1 MLFNMSNTLTDEDI
15 YLKIRYS
22 YAVSLKKIDSFSK
35 ELLKF
40 KYNKKMLSYI
50 KDYIRDINDDIYSKE
65 HKKKTIE
72 FENKLLGNNKFINL
86 EIIFYALNKLIRKRI
101 TKKQVTKEIIE
112 IKKEKL
118 MNVFKEKK
126 GIITKLEYKR
136 IIDKLDTIS
145 LVLFIEYAVNNIQN
159 KSDK

>member
-50 KDYIRDINDDIYSKE
+50 KDYIRDISDDIYSKE

-86 EIIFYALNKLIRKRI
+86 EIIFYAFNKLIRKRI

-118 MNVFKEKK
+118 MNIFKEKK
-126 GIITKLEYKR
+126 
-136 IIDKLDTIS
+136 
-145 LVLFIEYAVNNIQN
+145 V
-159 KSDK
+159 